1 MGTLIIKS
9 SVYFSSLLVFV
20 LFIICQVI
28 LAAADDEQ
36 IGSRTSNVHQ
46 FIYDGHPAA
55 GPASSSPDWTG
66 DSNPYSR
73 NNKYL
78 NNNDYYDSY
87 PTAAQD
93 KDYGYPAV
101 KKPSKGKDSLW
112 DFVENLFDKKNQWE
126 EEIWDLIFHHKEEEK
141 GHDYSAAA
149 GYHGDHHKKPLSKEK
164 VFEKIK
170 FLAIAA
176 TVLLIV
182 LGGGIL
188 LAPLAIGKGRRSLS
202 EFLPQNVDSST
213 DIARLASNVLQAIQ
227 QYQHYQQQTTI

>member
-1 MGTLIIKS
+1 M
-9 SVYFSSLLVFV
+9 
-20 LFIICQVI
+20 I

-36 IGSRTSNVHQ
+36 IINSRTSNVHQ

-73 NNKYL
+73 NNKYF
-78 NNNDYYDSY
+78 NNNDYYESY
-87 PTAAQD
+87 DPATAAQD
-93 KDYGYPAV
+93 KDYGYPSSAAV

-112 DFVENLFDKKNQWE
+112 DFFENLFDKKNQWE
-126 EEIWDLIFHHKEEEK
+126 EEIWDLIFHHKKEDEK

-149 GYHGDHHKKPLSKEK
+149 GYHGNDHHHKKPLSKEK

>member
-1 MGTLIIKS
+1 M
-9 SVYFSSLLVFV
+9 
-20 LFIICQVI
+20 I
-28 LAAADDEQ
+28 LAADDDEQ
-36 IGSRTSNVHQ
+36 FISRTSNVHQ

-55 GPASSSPDWTG
+55 AGPSDWTG

-73 NNKYL
+73 NNKYF
-78 NNNDYYDSY
+78 NHNDYYDSY

-93 KDYGYPAV
+93 KDYGYPSSAV

-112 DFVENLFDKKNQWE
+112 DFFENLFDKKNQWE
-126 EEIWDLIFHHKEEEK
+126 EEIWDLIFHHKEEDEK
-141 GHDYSAAA
+141 GHDYSA
-149 GYHGDHHKKPLSKEK
+149 GYHGDHHHKKPLSKEK

-227 QYQHYQQQTTI
+227 HYQQTTI